1 MIENPNSCDLSRLR
15 HGARLALWYLEHAY
29 ALEGEVF
36 TIFHTNDGAHKEGS
50 LHFKHRAF
58 DFKPP
63 ERDRSERFKRYR
75 AALGP
80 DYDLLDEG
88 DHGHLEHDPK

>member
-1 MIENPNSCDLSRLR
+1 M
-15 HGARLALWYLEHAY
+15 WYLEHSY
-29 ALEGEVF
+29 ALEGEDF
-36 TIFHTNDGAHKEGS
+36 AIFHTFDGQHKEGS
-50 LHFKHRAF
+50 LHFKNRAI

-63 ERDRSERFKRYR
+63 ERDRAERFSRYR
-75 AALGP
+75 VALGP